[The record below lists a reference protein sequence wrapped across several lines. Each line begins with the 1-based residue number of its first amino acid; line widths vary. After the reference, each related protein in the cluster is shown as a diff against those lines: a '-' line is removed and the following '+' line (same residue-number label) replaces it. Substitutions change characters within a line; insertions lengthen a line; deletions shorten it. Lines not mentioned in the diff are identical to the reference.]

1 MPARRESGRELLG
14 TLARSDALYVQ
25 LEVLVSVQLFPP
37 GHSLVDDPENR
48 LVLCHRR
55 SI

>member
-1 MPARRESGRELLG
+1 
-14 TLARSDALYVQ
+14 
-25 LEVLVSVQLFPP
+25 VQLFPP